1 MIVIYKD
8 GNLLIQHSMNY
19 PGTEHMYTSPLPKP
33 SFDRNRKSVLIP
45 LSPDFMIH
53 DTELNRSNAV
63 RKEGISIVPGVNSIG
78 ISVLELSYTALK
90 IHFVND
96 EGKFSRVC
104 TYPYFNKFNPSE
116 FAFTTNANIESE
128 LQILM
133 ASNASFDKLCQWVY
147 TTGSHVDMYKVIVKD
162 IQLQLVRANIDNIG
176 ISKPEGIDFTLLD
189 YYHDIVLET
198 GETNK
203 EALPEEIQQ
212 YLIRSVENKVK
223 DILDIVTWK
232 PVELNIQ
239 F

>member
-19 PGTEHMYTSPLPKP
+19 PGTERMHTSPLPKP

-96 EGKFSRVC
+96 EGKFSHVC
-104 TYPYFNKFNPSE
+104 TYPYYNKFNPSE
-116 FAFTTNANIESE
+116 FAFTTNINIESE

-133 ASNASFDKLCQWVY
+133 TSNASFDKLCQWVY

-162 IQLQLVRANIDNIG
+162 IQLQLIRANIDNIG

-212 YLIRSVENKVK
+212 NLIRSVENKVK

>member
-19 PGTEHMYTSPLPKP
+19 SGTERMYTVPLPKP
-33 SFDRNRKSVLIP
+33 SFDRNRKSILIP

-53 DTELNRSNAV
+53 DTELNRNNSV
-63 RKEGISIVPGVNSIG
+63 RKEGITPIPGVNSIG

-96 EGKFSRVC
+96 EGKFSRIC

-116 FAFTTNANIESE
+116 FAFTTNINIESE

-133 ASNASFDKLCQWVY
+133 ASNSSFDKLCQWVY

-162 IQLQLVRANIDNIG
+162 IQLQLIRANIDNIG

-203 EALPEEIQQ
+203 EALPEDIQQ
-212 YLIRSVENKVK
+212 HLIRSVENKVK
-223 DILDIVTWK
+223 DMLDIVTWK

>member
-19 PGTEHMYTSPLPKP
+19 SGVEHMYTVPLPKP
-33 SFDRNRKSVLIP
+33 SFDRSRKSVLIP

-63 RKEGISIVPGVNSIG
+63 RKEGITSIPSVNSIG

-104 TYPYFNKFNPSE
+104 TYPYYNKFNPSE
-116 FAFTTNANIESE
+116 FAFTTNSNIEGE
-128 LQILM
+128 LEILM

-162 IQLQLVRANIDNIG
+162 HHLTRLRANIDTIAV
-176 ISKPEGIDFTLLD
+176 SKPEGISYTILE
-189 YYHDIVLET
+189 YYNDIMLELGNT
-198 GETNK
+198 DKNI
-203 EALPEEIQQ
+203 LPETIKRHVVQT
-212 YLIRSVENKVK
+212 VENKVK
-223 DILDIVTWK
+223 EVLDIVTWK

>member
-19 PGTEHMYTSPLPKP
+19 PGTECMYTVPLPNP

-53 DTELNRSNAV
+53 DTELNRSNSV

-78 ISVLELSYTALK
+78 ISVMELSYTALK

-96 EGKFSRVC
+96 EGKFSRIC
-104 TYPYFNKFNPSE
+104 TYPYYNKFSPSE
-116 FAFTTNANIESE
+116 FAFTTNINIESE

-162 IQLQLVRANIDNIG
+162 IQLQLIRANIDNIG

-212 YLIRSVENKVK
+212 HLIRSVENKVK
-223 DILDIVTWK
+223 DMLDIVTWK

>member
-8 GNLLIQHSMNY
+8 GNLLIQHSVNY
-19 PGTEHMYTSPLPKP
+19 PGTERMYTSPLPKP
-33 SFDRNRKSVLIP
+33 SFDRSRKSVLIP
-45 LSPDFMIH
+45 LSPDFMMH
-53 DTELNRSNAV
+53 DTELNRSNSV

-78 ISVLELSYTALK
+78 ISVMELSYTALK

-96 EGKFSRVC
+96 EGKFSRIC

-116 FAFTTNANIESE
+116 FAFTTNINIESE

-133 ASNASFDKLCQWVY
+133 ASNSSFDKLCQWVY

-162 IQLQLVRANIDNIG
+162 IQLQLIRANIDNIG

-203 EALPEEIQQ
+203 EALLEEIQQ
-212 YLIRSVENKVK
+212 HLIRSVENKVK
-223 DILDIVTWK
+223 DMLDIVTWK

>member
-8 GNLLIQHSMNY
+8 GNLLIQHSVNY
-19 PGTEHMYTSPLPKP
+19 PGPEHMYTVPLPKP

-45 LSPDFMIH
+45 LSPDFMMH
-53 DTELNRSNAV
+53 DTELNRSNSV
-63 RKEGISIVPGVNSIG
+63 RKEGISIIPGVNSIG

-90 IHFVND
+90 IHFVNN
-96 EGKFSRVC
+96 EGRFSHVW
-104 TYPYFNKFNPSE
+104 TYPYFNKFNPSV

-162 IQLQLVRANIDNIG
+162 IQLQYIRSSIDTIG

-203 EALPEEIQQ
+203 EALPEPIRQQ
-212 YLIRSVENKVK
+212 LIGSVENKVESM
-223 DILDIVTWK
+223 LDIVTWK
-232 PVELNIQ
+232 PVDLNIQ